1 MMGNFFQKIKL
12 VSLATCR
19 QNWFFSISNIL
30 LPSRINQVDS
40 SSFLDFFK
48 SKIVIHSFLNVEL
61 QIFYSKTHWSANNL
75 LTKLLIKLLLSFF
88 FFWWVKNR
96 EQSTVNFLGHQFN
109 FLWAI
114 DYYQLWY
121 QREQIHIVIWN

>member
-40 SSFLDFFK
+40 SSLDLDFFK

-75 LTKLLIKLLLSFF
+75 LTKLLIKLLLFF
-88 FFWWVKNR
+88 FFFGELKIENNQPWIFLVINLIFSGPSIIINFDTNANR
-96 EQSTVNFLGHQFN
+96 YIL
-109 FLWAI
+109 
-114 DYYQLWY
+114 
-121 QREQIHIVIWN
+121 